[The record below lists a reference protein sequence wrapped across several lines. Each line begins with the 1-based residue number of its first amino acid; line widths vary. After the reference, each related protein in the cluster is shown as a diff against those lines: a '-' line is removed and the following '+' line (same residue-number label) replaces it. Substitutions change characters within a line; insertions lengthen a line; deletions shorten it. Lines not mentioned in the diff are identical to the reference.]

1 MVVTEL
7 HISNFRGI
15 GRIDQECHNR
25 LNVFIGNNGSG
36 KSSLLRSLTILLS
49 WFIARMRN
57 VNGNGQLIG
66 LDDIKL
72 GTGGCDLACRLDVCP
87 EGWNV
92 YRNAQGAPNDERRQ
106 SNLRALMEYV
116 RFQQRAMQA
125 DAGFNIPL
133 VVHYP
138 VTRSVLDIP
147 LRIRGRHNFTPL
159 AAYDDALYEGTAN
172 FRLFFEWFR
181 EREDLENEHYRNARV
196 AGGEGVEDRQLA
208 AVRSALQAFFP
219 QLSGW
224 HIRRNPLAML
234 VGKDGEW
241 LKINQLSDGEKCF
254 IALVADLAR
263 RFAIANPSLANP
275 LEGSG
280 VVMIDEVDLHL
291 HPKWQMMVIPRL
303 LETFPNAQFF
313 ITTHSPAVISH
324 VKPESLFLLQR
335 PADGAGGVSLRTVQ
349 LSYGQTFDM
358 VYKALMGLHYTRPQ
372 LIAERFSHL
381 YTLLSDNRIAE
392 AKEMAKDLKAELVE
406 DPEILKIE
414 GLIRRK
420 ELIGK

>member
-15 GRIDQECHNR
+15 GQIDQEFHKR

-36 KSSLLRSLTILLS
+36 KSSLLRSLSILLS
-49 WFIARMRN
+49 WLIARMKN

-72 GTGGCDLACRLDVCP
+72 GTQGCNIACCLDVCP

-92 YRNAQGAPNDERRQ
+92 YRNAPGAPNEERQQ
-106 SNLRALMEYV
+106 SNLKALMEFV
-116 RFQQRAMQA
+116 REQQRAMQGDA
-125 DAGFNIPL
+125 DFSVPL

-147 LRIRGRHNFTPL
+147 LRIRGKHKFNTL
-159 AAYDDALYEGTAN
+159 AAYEDAFYEGTAN
-172 FRLFFEWFR
+172 FRRFFEWFR
-181 EREDLENEHYRNARV
+181 EREDLENEYYRNARM
-196 AGGEGVEDRQLA
+196 AHGGEVEDRQLK

-219 QLSGW
+219 QFGNW
-224 HIRRNPLAML
+224 HIQRNPLAML
-234 VGKDGEW
+234 VDKEGEQ

-275 LEGSG
+275 LEGAG
-280 VVMIDEVDLHL
+280 VVMIDEVELHL

-335 PADGAGGVSLRTVQ
+335 PDGADGVSLHTVQ

-358 VYKALMGLHYTRPQ
+358 VYKVLMGLDYTRPQ
-372 LIAERFSHL
+372 SIAERFSRL
-381 YTLLSDNRIAE
+381 YALLSDNRMDE
-392 AKEMAKDLKAELVE
+392 AREMARELKADLVE

-420 ELIGK
+420 ELIGR